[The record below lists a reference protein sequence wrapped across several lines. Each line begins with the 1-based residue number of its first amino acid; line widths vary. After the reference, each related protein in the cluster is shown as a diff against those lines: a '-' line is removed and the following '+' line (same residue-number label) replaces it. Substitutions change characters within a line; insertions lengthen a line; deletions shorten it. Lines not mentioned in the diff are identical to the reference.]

1 MSTVLHGSNTIAKP
15 VFADS
20 PAIGQV
26 YVPAR
31 LKKIMDKVEAGGEA
45 SRNNQHSDMEDDNEQ
60 EEDYVIPDEK
70 PKQTKRPE
78 KKKER
83 EAFVPM
89 NIYDL
94 QE

>member
-1 MSTVLHGSNTIAKP
+1 MHGSNTIAKP

-26 YVPAR
+26 YVPTR
-31 LKKIMDKVEAGGEA
+31 LKKIMDKVETGEVD
-45 SRNNQHSDMEDDNEQ
+45 SDHNKGSDMDDDLQ

-70 PKQTKRPE
+70 PKQKNQIEKRRD
-78 KKKER
+78 R

-89 NIYDL
+89 NVYDL
-94 QE
+94 